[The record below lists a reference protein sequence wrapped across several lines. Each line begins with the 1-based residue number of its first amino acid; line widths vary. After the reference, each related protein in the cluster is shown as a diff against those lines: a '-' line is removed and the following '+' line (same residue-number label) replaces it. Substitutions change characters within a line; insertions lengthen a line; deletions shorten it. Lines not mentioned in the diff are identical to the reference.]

1 MTDLVSQD
9 MKTTST
15 LLAEVYGKRHD
26 NVLRAIDNLIAD
38 LGGKADQFCV
48 LNFEECGQIK
58 ELANHPLP
66 QKVKWY
72 ELTEAAALMVT
83 GRMTGKDAARKQK
96 LIAQAFV
103 EMKRVIKNQRL
114 HNDQQLRLQLEAV
127 QEKANTLE
135 TILEAKANTLAKL
148 LNIAPSKTRKYF
160 QRLVDA
166 GIVTANTKEIHGFC
180 YKPTAV
186 GLDHVQHVDK
196 NGIIHWK
203 ESILEFLK

>member
-1 MTDLVSQD
+1 METLVTKDL
-9 MKTTST
+9 KTTT
-15 LLAEVYGKRHD
+15 HAIARYFNRRHA
-26 NVLRAIDNLIAD
+26 NVLRSVKSILEDS
-38 LGGKADQFCV
+38 QCV
-48 LNFEECGQIK
+48 NFNQLNFESISYTDAMNRQQEM
-58 ELANHPLP
+58 
-66 QKVKWY
+66 Y
-72 ELTEAAALMVT
+72 SLTEEAALILV
-83 GRMTGKDAARKQK
+83 GRMTGKDALAAQIK
-96 LIAQAFV
+96 IAQAFV